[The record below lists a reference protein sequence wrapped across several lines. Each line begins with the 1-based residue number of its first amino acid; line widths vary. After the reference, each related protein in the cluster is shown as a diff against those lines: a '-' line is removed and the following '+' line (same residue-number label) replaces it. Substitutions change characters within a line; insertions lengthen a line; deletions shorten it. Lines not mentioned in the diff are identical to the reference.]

1 MIDKNMILL
10 IVTII
15 LLLFVVAS
23 TVFVVNQQSIYI
35 IERLGKFLKTTGA
48 GIHIR
53 APFGIDRIVARIN
66 LRVRQSE
73 LIIETKTQ
81 DNVFVKMALAVQFKV
96 DPNNISASYY
106 ELFSPL
112 DQIKS
117 YVEDAIRSSL
127 PKYTLDAAFEKKD
140 EIAMDVYNVVGVEM
154 KEYGYIVIKTL
165 ITSIEPD
172 GKVKESMNEINA
184 AQRTRAAAQELAE
197 ADRIKVVTA
206 AKAESEK
213 DRLHGV
219 GLADQRKAIVDGLA
233 ASFTELKESGLSEQ
247 EVMSILLTNQY
258 LDVLTSFAKGGNHA
272 VFLPSGVNGAE
283 DVRTQMMTAL
293 AGFKNLN
300 QV

>member
-1 MIDKNMILL
+1 MLF
-10 IVTII
+10 
-15 LLLFVVAS
+15 LLFLGFIVIFLLFAVLS
-23 TVFVVNQQSIYI
+23 IFFVVNQQTVYI
-35 IERLGKFLKTTGA
+35 VERLGKFLKITNA
-48 GIHIR
+48 GIHVR
-53 APFGIDRIVARIN
+53 LPFGIDRIAAKIN

-127 PKYTLDAAFEKKD
+127 PKYTLDAAYEKKD
-140 EIAMDVYNVVGVEM
+140 EIALDVYNVVGAEM

-172 GKVKESMNEINA
+172 AKVKDSMNEINA
-184 AQRTRAAAQELAE
+184 AQRTRTAAQELAE

-219 GLADQRKAIVDGLA
+219 GLADQRKAIVDGLT
-233 ASFTELKESGLSEQ
+233 ASFTDLKKSGLNEK

-258 LDVLTSFAKGGNHA
+258 LDILNAFAKNGNHA
-272 VFLPSGVNGAE
+272 IFLPAGASGAE
-283 DVRTQMMTAL
+283 DIRTQILSAL
-293 AGFKNLN
+293 EANANKIKEKS
-300 QV
+300 

>member
-1 MIDKNMILL
+1 MTFLVL
-10 IVTII
+10 ISIAIFLGLII
-15 LLLFVVAS
+15 GLT
-23 TVFVVNQQSIYI
+23 TVFVVNQQSVYI
-35 IERLGKFLKTTGA
+35 IERLGKFLKTTNA
-48 GIHIR
+48 GIHVRI
-53 APFGIDRIVARIN
+53 PFGIDCIVAKVN

-96 DPNNISASYY
+96 DANNISASYY

-127 PKYTLDAAFEKKD
+127 PKYTLDAAYEKKD
-140 EIAMDVYNVVGVEM
+140 EIALDVYNVVGAEM

-172 GKVKESMNEINA
+172 SKVKDSMNEINA

-206 AKAESEK
+206 AKAEAEK

-233 ASFTELKESGLSEQ
+233 TSFTELKETGLSEK

-258 LDVLTSFAKGGNHA
+258 LDILNAFAKGGNHA
-272 VFLPSGVNGAE
+272 IFLPAGASGAE
-283 DVRTQMMTAL
+283 DLRTQLLSAL
-293 AGFKNLN
+293 EANKNLK
-300 QV
+300 